1 MVGPSILVPIFLFQY
16 FGPSILIPVLKS
28 QFVSSGGWFASS
40 GGIGRMV
47 GGGGRSSGTGAQVD
61 SSCCTALCSSAPHCP
76 PSRAPVGRHRWRG
89 EDFDG
94 PPKS

>member
-1 MVGPSILVPIFLFQY
+1 
-16 FGPSILIPVLKS
+16 
-28 QFVSSGGWFASS
+28 
-40 GGIGRMV
+40 MV

-61 SSCCTALCSSAPHCP
+61 SSCCTALCSSAPHRP

-94 PPKS
+94 PPKVIPFLARYKSPASSSKKGVK